1 MSQEDTINAFFE
13 EVGRLEFGNVER
25 YFHEQAVYEDMPI
38 EGRARAVGPAAIREK
53 LGAAFVGVTQLPQT
67 IHEIATNGDTVLI
80 ERTEVWHHETGEE
93 APLDVMSVI
102 KFEGGKMI
110 LWRDYWDVAS
120 LMKNQPAT
128 WLEKVGISG
137 D

>member
-1 MSQEDTINAFFE
+1 MSHEATIRAFFE
-13 EVGRLEFGNVER
+13 EVGRLDFSNIEA
-25 YFHEQAVYEDMPI
+25 YFHEQAIYEDMPI
-38 EGRARAVGPAAIREK
+38 EGRARAQGPDAIRQK
-53 LGAAFVGVTQLPQT
+53 LGAAFIGVTKLPQS

-102 KFEGGKMI
+102 KFEGDKMI

-128 WLEKVGISG
+128 WLERIGMTGS
-137 D
+137 

>member
-1 MSQEDTINAFFE
+1 MSHEHTINAFFE
-13 EVGRLEFGNVER
+13 EVGRLDFSSVEK

-38 EGRARAVGPAAIREK
+38 EGRARAVGPDAIREK
-53 LGAAFVGVTQLPQT
+53 LGAAFVGVTQLPQY

-102 KFEGGKMI
+102 KFEGDKMI

-128 WLEKVGISG
+128 WLEKIGMTG